1 MREEL
6 LDRLGNIDQR
16 LAEQIGSASR
26 LFYLSPEVLLSKI
39 FVYDDIGILHVHHAV
54 TVVEVNACTIKKLYI
69 LSLII
74 FIFYSLS

>member
-6 LDRLGNIDQR
+6 LDRLGNINKTTR
-16 LAEQIGSASR
+16 RANRFCES
-26 LFYLSPEVLLSKI
+26 LFYLSLEVLFSKI
-39 FVYDDIGILHVHHAV
+39 LVYNDVGILHVHHAI